1 MLLHRD
7 LSLLT
12 DYPVAEMPGMF
23 GILNLTELLSMAS
36 ESRHNPKW

>member
-12 DYPVAEMPGMF
+12 DCPVAEMPGMF
-23 GILNLTELLSMAS
+23 GVLDLPERLSMAS
-36 ESRHNPKW
+36 ESRRNPKW